1 MTYIIA
7 QPCVDL
13 LDKACIEECP
23 VDCIYE
29 GERMLYI
36 HPDECVDCGA
46 CEPVCP
52 VEAIFYEDD
61 VPDQWK
67 DYYKANVE
75 FFERPRLA
83 GRRLQ
88 DRQDPRTTTRSWPRC
103 RRRRRSTDRPV
114 TRAGPR
120 WPRGSRS
127 SPGMPWPPSRA
138 AARAHPG
145 GIVDLSIGTPVDP
158 VPELVQAA
166 LAAAA
171 DSPGY
176 PATHGTPALREAAAG
191 WLARRHGVTVS
202 PDAILPVIGTK
213 ELVASLPT
221 QLGCGPGDVVIHPGL
236 AYPTYDIGAR
246 LAGARPER
254 ADDFAAAGPV
264 GPGSGP
270 EPVRLVWL
278 NSPSNPTG
286 AVLPD
291 ERLRQAIGWAR
302 DHGAVVAS
310 DECYLELGWE
320 AEPRSVLHPEVCG
333 GSHHGLLAV
342 HSLSKRSN
350 LAGYRAGFVTGDPA
364 LVAELLE
371 IRKHAGLLMPG
382 PVQAA
387 MTAALNDDRHAERA
401 AGQVRG
407 PARAAAPGAGGG
419 GLAGRRV
426 RGRALSLGRARE
438 LRRGARALR
447 CCPTP
452 ASWSRQA
459 PSTVRRASGTSGPR

>member
-1 MTYIIA
+1 VA
-7 QPCVDL
+7 GQPT
-13 LDKACIEECP
+13 
-23 VDCIYE
+23 
-29 GERMLYI
+29 
-36 HPDECVDCGA
+36 
-46 CEPVCP
+46 
-52 VEAIFYEDD
+52 
-61 VPDQWK
+61 
-67 DYYKANVE
+67 
-75 FFERPRLA
+75 LA
-83 GRRLQ
+83 GRLPQ
-88 DRQDPRTTTRSWPRC
+88 FPWDAL
-103 RRRRRSTDRPV
+103 
-114 TRAGPR
+114 AG
-120 WPRGSRS
+120 
-127 SPGMPWPPSRA
+127 A
-138 AARAHPG
+138 AQRARAHPD
-145 GIVDLSIGTPVDP
+145 GIVDLSIGTPVDS
-158 VPELVQAA
+158 VPDVVQAA

-202 PDAILPVIGTK
+202 PDAILPVIGSK

-236 AYPTYDIGAR
+236 AYPTYDVGAR

-254 ADDFAAAGPV
+254 ADDFSGGGPPV
-264 GPGSGP
+264 SG
-270 EPVRLVWL
+270 PVRLVWL

-302 DHGAVVAS
+302 EHGAVVAS

-387 MTAALNDDRHAERA
+387 MTAALNDDRHAEEQRARYAARRARLRPALEAAGWQVDESAAGLYLWAAHASYDAGKSVEVLSEAGILVAPGPIYGPAGERHIRA
-401 AGQVRG
+401 ALTATDERID
-407 PARAAAPGAGGG
+407 AA
-419 GLAGRRV
+419 
-426 RGRALSLGRARE
+426 
-438 LRRGARALR
+438 
-447 CCPTP
+447 
-452 ASWSRQA
+452 
-459 PSTVRRASGTSGPR
+459 VRRLTALA